1 MWYTRPQDGSTLHQH
16 LDFGQPEKYVIDKMK
31 FSLLLAGLTQ
41 RLILVAIIL
50 AILWSVYFWA
60 VTE

>member
-16 LDFGQPEKYVIDKMK
+16 FDFGSLKNIMIDKMK